1 MEDGILQIQGIIS
14 QLLLFPG
21 VLEKW
26 YLTKY
31 DFLYL
36 KTDNNLEIQINR
48 FNISLTSENSA
59 IFQYTHGQF
68 CLLNPGN
75 QTISLQII
83 RFSCRTVIL
92 KESYLTEFDPSPFE
106 LILKDKQSNDT
117 NNIAIMSFLENLQK
131 PSTVEKKDQIDARL
145 IQLNRFIR
153 KNYQSNIT
161 LQDLAEYAGVHP
173 TYLCNT
179 YSKVFKTSPIYFVNQ
194 LRINKAKEL
203 LVETNLSIKDIALN
217 VGYNSLSQ
225 FSSIFKRYSLKSPSQ
240 YREELRHKHPI
251 MQ

>member
-1 MEDGILQIQGIIS
+1 MQIQGIIS

-21 VLEKW
+21 ALEKW
-26 YLTKY
+26 SLTKY
-31 DFLYL
+31 DFLYI

-48 FNISLTSENSA
+48 CNISLTSGNSA
-59 IFQYTHGQF
+59 IFQYTHSQF
-68 CLLNPGN
+68 CLFNPGN
-75 QTISLQII
+75 QTISLQIV

-92 KESYLTEFDPSPFE
+92 KEPYLTGFDPSPFD
-106 LILKDKQSNDT
+106 LILENKHSIDT
-117 NNIAIMSFLENLQK
+117 NTIAVMSFLENLQK
-131 PSTVEKKDQIDARL
+131 PSTLEKKDQIDARL

-203 LVETNLSIKDIALN
+203 LAETDLSIKVIASN

-225 FSSIFKRYSLKSPSQ
+225 FSSIFKRYCLKSPSQ
-240 YREELRHKHPI
+240 YREGLASNHSI
-251 MQ
+251 LQ